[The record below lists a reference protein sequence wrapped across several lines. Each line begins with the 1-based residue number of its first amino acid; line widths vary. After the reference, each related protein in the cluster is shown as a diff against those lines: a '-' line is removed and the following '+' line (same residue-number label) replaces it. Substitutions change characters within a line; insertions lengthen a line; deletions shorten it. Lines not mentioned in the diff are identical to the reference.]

1 MLDSRAAPVSLL
13 RLAVLNVNLFERVV
27 LDPDGGSWT
36 ILSPDPVRGV
46 DINENRGI
54 LAEEKKVR
62 RLKRP
67 PQR

>member
-1 MLDSRAAPVSLL
+1 MGLPAPLPLEIAVRTSR
-13 RLAVLNVNLFERVV
+13 EREIRRVM

-36 ILSPDPVRGV
+36 ILSRDPVRGV
-46 DINENRGI
+46 DIAENRGI